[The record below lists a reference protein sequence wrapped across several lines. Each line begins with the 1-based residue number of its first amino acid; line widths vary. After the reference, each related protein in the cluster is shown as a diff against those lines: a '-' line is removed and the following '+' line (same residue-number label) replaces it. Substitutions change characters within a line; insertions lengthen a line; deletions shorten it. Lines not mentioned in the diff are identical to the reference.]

1 MPYEFA
7 LRPRI
12 RLREG
17 FEPPRRARFRLRLPK
32 VALPVLAYWGVA
44 AAVTYQLL
52 HWHDQPEAPAQAELA
67 PPADTGSHWW
77 DVPPS
82 ALPGVAPRRD
92 VERVPV
98 PPHAPEPSLD
108 DVPSI
113 EEPIAEEP
121 VPSASASD
129 LLASN
134 APSFARDESDFA
146 RRFGR
151 DPLTDGEPRPR
162 RASRADR
169 EAEEYGRKLALRDDS
184 STSEATPGS
193 RHSVAS
199 ESIAAPGVLGL
210 SPLDSADTNR
220 DAPRRPQILGAVP
233 PDAPAQVASALPSC
247 EAAQARANQDVTI
260 GADNGAPDLSRE
272 VIAHVLDNGVWI
284 ARCDI
289 PMTTSVD
296 LCVAIQGGKVIG
308 ASVSSRPA
316 SAAINA
322 CVKRR
327 AASLSF
333 PYSARV
339 DLARTHF

>member
-17 FEPPRRARFRLRLPK
+17 FEPPRRVRARLPK
-32 VALPVLAYWGVA
+32 IALPVLAYWGVA
-44 AAVTYQLL
+44 AAITYQLL
-52 HWHDQPEAPAQAELA
+52 HWHDQPEAAAQAALA
-67 PPADTGSHWW
+67 PPVDQGPHWW

-82 ALPGVAPRRD
+82 ALPGVAPKRD

-98 PPHAPEPSLD
+98 PPHAVEPPLEN
-108 DVPSI
+108 DVPRV

-121 VPSASASD
+121 EPSDS
-129 LLASN
+129 LATT
-134 APSFARDESDFA
+134 PSFARDESDFE
-146 RRFGR
+146 RRYRR
-151 DPLTDGEPRPR
+151 DPRSANGSNPRGE
-162 RASRADR
+162 SRAER
-169 EAEEYGRKLALRDDS
+169 EAEEYGRKLALRDAPTDAD
-184 STSEATPGS
+184 STSTSTVG
-193 RHSVAS
+193 RSVS
-199 ESIAAPGVLGL
+199 NQSIAAPGVLGL
-210 SPLDSADTNR
+210 SPLDSQSANQ
-220 DAPRRPQILGAVP
+220 DAPRGPQLLGAVP

-272 VIAHVLDNGVWI
+272 AIAHVLDNGVWI

-289 PMTTSVD
+289 PMTTSVE

-308 ASVSSRPA
+308 ASVSSHPA
-316 SAAINA
+316 STAINA

-333 PYSARV
+333 PYSARI

>member
-32 VALPVLAYWGVA
+32 IALPVLAYWAVA
-44 AAVTYQLL
+44 AAITYQLL
-52 HWHDQPEAPAQAELA
+52 HWHDQPEAPAQAALA
-67 PPADTGSHWW
+67 PPADTGPHWW

-82 ALPGVAPRRD
+82 ALPGVAPTHD

-98 PPHAPEPSLD
+98 PPHAAEPPPLN
-108 DVPSI
+108 DVPSV
-113 EEPIAEEP
+113 EEPIAEEAA
-121 VPSASASD
+121 ASA
-129 LLASN
+129 LAPDALAHD
-134 APSFARDESDFA
+134 APSFARDESDF
-146 RRFGR
+146 GR
-151 DPLTDGEPRPR
+151 DPRDPHDPGVR
-162 RASRADR
+162 RESRAER

-184 STSEATPGS
+184 AREGPMPNA
-193 RHSVAS
+193 RRSVSS
-199 ESIAAPGVLGL
+199 ESVAAPGILGL
-210 SPLDSADTNR
+210 SPLDSGNDSER
-220 DAPRRPQILGAVP
+220 EAPRSPQILGAVP

-247 EAAQARANQDVTI
+247 EAAQARANQEVKI
-260 GADNGAPDLSRE
+260 GEGNGAPDLSRE
-272 VIAHVLDNGVWI
+272 VIARVLDNGVWI

-308 ASVSSRPA
+308 ASVSSRPS

-327 AASLSF
+327 AASLTF
-333 PYSARV
+333 PFSARV